1 MMNIELLS
9 MFANLLQQ
17 SWFSFDLLEILRVKL
32 ADAIKHEIDITFIVI
47 LLKRHSE
54 IGNIV

>member
-9 MFANLLQQ
+9 IFANSLQK

-32 ADAIKHEIDITFIVI
+32 SDAIKHQIDIKFIVM

-54 IGNIV
+54 IGIYI